1 MLFRSRNEWMIMR
14 ETEEFLKVPGSSS
27 SSSKDG
33 ERCDDLFNIQLS
45 DESQVYFNTLREL

>member
-33 ERCDDLFNIQLS
+33 ERCGDLFNIQLP